1 MLPVN
6 GTTSPTGV
14 GGYAPRALPK
24 RAMTSRRAILSDS
37 QVRWLLAFLFLNV
50 PVLAFGMLWVVAF
63 PHDWVVLAQ
72 VPARLSDGTLYDHTP
87 LYDYVWSPIMAWVLA
102 LVIIP
107 AGYWALFAARVATLP
122 FLGRGLALL
131 TVLSLPFWID
141 AINGNY
147 FTFIVVAGVLA
158 LRGSRVGGLAFL
170 ALACLMPRPIQV
182 PMAAYLL
189 WHRPDLRIPFAAMV
203 AVSVAVAVASGYA
216 PDWLG
221 ALSSFGGESR
231 DHMGP
236 TRFFGS
242 AWFLVGVP
250 LAIWLTVKG
259 RVGWAG
265 LALSPYVLPQ
275 YLLAI
280 LWESEP
286 SARSD
291 QLPSR
296 STGSTQDRLVE
307 PRPEALGEP
316 IAATG
321 APG

>member
-1 MLPVN
+1 MAKPISSRQAALFS
-6 GTTSPTGV
+6 GT
-14 GGYAPRALPK
+14 YL
-24 RAMTSRRAILSDS
+24 
-37 QVRWLLAFLFLNV
+37 RWLLAFLFLNV
-50 PVLAFGMLWVVAF
+50 PILAFGMLWVVAF

-72 VPARLSDGTLYDHTP
+72 VPARLSDGTLYDHTA
-87 LYDYVWSPIMAWVLA
+87 LYDFVWSPIAAWLLA
-102 LVIIP
+102 VVIIP

-203 AVSVAVAVASGYA
+203 VASVAAAALSGYA
-216 PDWLG
+216 GDWAS
-221 ALSSFGGESR
+221 ALLDFGQTSR
-231 DHMGP
+231 DHLGP
-236 TRFFGS
+236 TRFLGT
-242 AWFLVGVP
+242 AWYLVGVP
-250 LAIWLTVKG
+250 LAIWLTVRG

-280 LWESEP
+280 VWEMGGSSGLRDAAIEMP
-286 SARSD
+286 AREAVAT
-291 QLPSR
+291 
-296 STGSTQDRLVE
+296 STLAHVGT
-307 PRPEALGEP
+307 GER
-316 IAATG
+316 
-321 APG
+321 

>member
-1 MLPVN
+1 MATP
-6 GTTSPTGV
+6 
-14 GGYAPRALPK
+14 
-24 RAMTSRRAILSDS
+24 ILSR
-37 QVRWLLAFLFLNV
+37 QAALFGRTYVRWPLAFLFLNV
-50 PVLAFGMLWVVAF
+50 PVLAFGMLWVVGF
-63 PHDWVVLAQ
+63 PHDWVVFAQ
-72 VPARLSDGTLYDHTP
+72 VPARLADGTLYDRTAV
-87 LYDYVWSPIMAWVLA
+87 YNFVWSPIAAWLLA
-102 LVIIP
+102 VVIIP

-141 AINGNY
+141 AVNGNY

-182 PMAAYLL
+182 PLAAYLL
-189 WHRPDLRIPFAAMV
+189 WNRSDLRIPFAAMV
-203 AVSVAVAVASGYA
+203 AVSAAVTVASGYA
-216 PDWLG
+216 PDWLA

-236 TRFFGS
+236 TRFIGS

-259 RVGWAG
+259 RFGWAG

-275 YLLAI
+275 YLLTI
-280 LWESEP
+280 LWEID
-286 SARSD
+286 RSSRSGD
-291 QLPSR
+291 EAITTPSR
-296 STGSTQDRLVE
+296 TAVATPTLAPVGTGKR
-307 PRPEALGEP
+307 
-316 IAATG
+316 
-321 APG
+321 